1 MASLLAVLAMATV
14 VPEPRVVLARISDW
28 VRLLPD
34 AVAASDELSS
44 DALLPVTVPVVT
56 EISEPVTTALT
67 VAGFAA
73 TSGVV
78 VPATPV
84 FA

>member
-1 MASLLAVLAMATV
+1 MVAVATV
-14 VPEPRVVLARISDW
+14 VPEPRVVLVRLSDW

-44 DALLPVTVPVVT
+44 DALLPVTVPVSI

-67 VAGFAA
+67 VAGLAA
-73 TSGVV
+73 TTGKGVA
-78 VPATPV
+78 ATPV